1 MRMEPKSTRNEGQI
15 CPSQT
20 HSDAAKNQRVWRATT
35 HKQKASTQGNPERRT
50 IRESNWENL
59 QLCREG
65 FDSLGKN
72 DKRKGNEKV
81 KFEKVKV
88 WKHQRKKD

>member
-1 MRMEPKSTRNEGQI
+1 MRREPKSTRNEGQI

-35 HKQKASTQGNPERRT
+35 YKQKAGTSGNPERRT

-59 QLCREG
+59 QLYREG

-72 DKRKGNEKV
+72 DKKER
-81 KFEKVKV
+81 
-88 WKHQRKKD
+88 